1 MFILGL
7 LKEQRQE
14 EIYKERVQQVEIR
27 VCEFENFQV
36 SVNVCLVFSSKY
48 SLEVVIRHFIFLFR
62 SRKSLWA
69 ALVMKIASKSL
80 EIKFMM

>member
-27 VCEFENFQV
+27 VCEFENFRV
-36 SVNVCLVFSSKY
+36 SVCLVFSSKS

-80 EIKFMM
+80 GIKFMM

>member
-27 VCEFENFQV
+27 VCKFENMRV
-36 SVNVCLVFSSKY
+36 
-48 SLEVVIRHFIFLFR
+48 
-62 SRKSLWA
+62 
-69 ALVMKIASKSL
+69 
-80 EIKFMM
+80 